1 MSRSRTRIQT
11 AVLSF
16 VLLPA
21 AVGVLAVHASQTCER
36 YVRTYVSKP
45 VRNKVKQAT
54 VVAWAKWRAEHPNW
68 KPNPK
73 VQRPKYV
80 MTQEEAVN
88 KLEFACAIPTDPSNF
103 DLLFTPADFEA
114 PPEFV
119 YIPPSE
125 GTKIDFPD
133 EVPPEVAEIPPG
145 QTEPP
150 FSPYAPPILGS
161 TPPPGGVPNLPII
174 PPPPPPVGAVPEP
187 PSLLLAALGMAL
199 AGIIVRIKNRPATT
213 FQTIS

>member
-11 AVLSF
+11 AVLAF
-16 VLLPA
+16 ILLPA

-45 VRNKVKQAT
+45 VRNKVKKAT
-54 VVAWAKWRAEHPNW
+54 LAAWDKWRAEHPNW

-73 VQRPKYV
+73 VQRPKYT

-88 KLEFACAIPTDPSNF
+88 KLEFACAIPTDPANLD

-119 YIPPSE
+119 YIPPTE
-125 GTKIDFPD
+125 GTQIGFPD

-145 QTEPP
+145 ATEPIAP
-150 FSPYAPPILGS
+150 YVPHSGQHSHRRHRSSPARGS
-161 TPPPGGVPNLPII
+161 
-174 PPPPPPVGAVPEP
+174 
-187 PSLLLAALGMAL
+187 AAA
-199 AGIIVRIKNRPATT
+199 ATRRHGP
-213 FQTIS
+213 

>member
-11 AVLSF
+11 AVLAF
-16 VLLPA
+16 ILLPA
-21 AVGVLAVHASQTCER
+21 AVGVVAVHASQTCER

-45 VRNKVKQAT
+45 VRNQVKKAT

-73 VQRPKYV
+73 AQRPKYI

-88 KLEFACAIPTDPSNF
+88 KLEFACAIPTDPADL
-103 DLLFTPADFEA
+103 DLLFTPADFET

-119 YIPPSE
+119 YIPPAE
-125 GTKIDFPD
+125 GTQITFPD

-145 QTEPP
+145 ATEP
-150 FSPYAPPILGS
+150 FQPYVPPILGS
-161 TPPPGGVPNLPII
+161 TPPPGTVPILPVIV
-174 PPPPPPVGAVPEP
+174 PPPPPVGTVPEP
-187 PSLLLAALGMAL
+187 PSLLLAALG
-199 AGIIVRIKNRPATT
+199 AGLVGLMVRIKGRFADTC
-213 FQTIS
+213 QGIS

>member
-133 EVPPEVAEIPPG
+133 EVPPEVAEIPPDK
-145 QTEPP
+145 PSRRSLP
-150 FSPYAPPILGS
+150 
-161 TPPPGGVPNLPII
+161 TPLP
-174 PPPPPPVGAVPEP
+174 
-187 PSLLLAALGMAL
+187 SSAAHP
-199 AGIIVRIKNRPATT
+199 RPAAFPT
-213 FQTIS
+213 FP